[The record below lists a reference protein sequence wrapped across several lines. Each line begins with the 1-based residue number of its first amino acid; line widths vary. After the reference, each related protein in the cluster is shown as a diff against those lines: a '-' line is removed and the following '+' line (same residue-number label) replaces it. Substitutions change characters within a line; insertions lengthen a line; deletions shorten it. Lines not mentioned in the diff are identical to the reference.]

1 MCDFNCILLK
11 KHGVSSGD
19 TFLDPSPMDL
29 FSASFSLTLSEE
41 VGVPGYIQ
49 PARRVPGHIRL
60 GQQVMTQEM
69 P

>member
-1 MCDFNCILLK
+1 
-11 KHGVSSGD
+11 
-19 TFLDPSPMDL
+19 MDL